1 MRALLALFT
10 LATLS
15 TAPLAAQSTPDSTK
29 KDQPA
34 SLEGSWS
41 GSASM
46 QGQDLPMSA
55 TFKKAGDK
63 WAGSITAMQ
72 GESAFTDITIEGEK
86 VTAVATM
93 ATPNG
98 NIEVWYTL
106 ILKGDTLT
114 GQAEAS
120 FNGQGIQVPIYL
132 KKAP

>member
-10 LATLS
+10 LATLAA
-15 TAPLAAQSTPDSTK
+15 APLAAQSAPDSTK
-29 KDQPA
+29 KEAA
-34 SLEGSWS
+34 SIEGSWS

-46 QGQDLPMSA
+46 QGQEMPMSA
-55 TFKKAGDK
+55 VFKKAGDK
-63 WAGSITAMQ
+63 WAGTVTAMQ
-72 GESAFTDITIEGEK
+72 GEVAFSDITIEGDK
-86 VTAVATM
+86 VTAVANM

-106 ILKGDTLT
+106 ILKGDVLS

>member
-1 MRALLALFT
+1 MRSLIALFT
-10 LATLS
+10 LATLAA
-15 TAPLAAQSTPDSTK
+15 APLAAQSAPDSTK
-29 KDQPA
+29 KEPA
-34 SLEGSWS
+34 SIEGTWS

-46 QGQDLPMSA
+46 QGQELPMTA
-55 TFKKAGDK
+55 TFKKSGDK
-63 WAGSITAMQ
+63 WAGTVTAMQ
-72 GESAFTDITIEGEK
+72 GESAFSDVTIEGDK
-86 VTAVATM
+86 VTAVANM

-106 ILKGDTLT
+106 ILKGDTMS